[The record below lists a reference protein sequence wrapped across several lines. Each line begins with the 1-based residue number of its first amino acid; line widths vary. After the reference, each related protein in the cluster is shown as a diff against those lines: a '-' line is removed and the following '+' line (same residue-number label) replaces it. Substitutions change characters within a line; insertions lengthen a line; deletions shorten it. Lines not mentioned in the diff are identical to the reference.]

1 VLASFGAEHGHGTE
15 GRDGG
20 RRWLLTERK
29 RENCEGSDV
38 GGATQR
44 KEEGRGPGSVAP
56 RRGGRREGGLAVG
69 KAHGRQRRW
78 PVGRLPCKQGS
89 EHGSAGEGGSCAGP
103 DRTMLISI

>member
-78 PVGRLPCKQGS
+78 PVGRLPREQGS
-89 EHGSAGEGGSCAGP
+89 ERGSAEEGGSWAGP

>member
-56 RRGGRREGGLAVG
+56 RRGGRREGGRGWQSARRTAGRGGGRSGVYHVSRGASVDRPG
-69 KAHGRQRRW
+69 KEG
-78 PVGRLPCKQGS
+78 
-89 EHGSAGEGGSCAGP
+89 AGLGP
-103 DRTMLISI
+103 IEQC